1 MSGVA
6 VANHI
11 SCAVAFLTVSAIL
24 MSHRPTRTQF
34 PILILSCAFTAVW
47 SISVALFYYGLFT
60 SNAPMI
66 LFDVISDAFWL
77 LSLIQLLQL
86 NQRINKKTLTFRLFC
101 ASIISAT
108 LLFLLGYVFLK
119 NGNEKYALIAH
130 IILCVMM
137 LALVEQL
144 YRGTSPQRRIG
155 IKLLCMGVGFMYSY
169 DLFMYA
175 NAALSHE
182 ISARIMQIRG
192 GVLATIAPL
201 IGLSALSHRKWR
213 TEILPSRA
221 VIFRSSV
228 FISSGLYL
236 LFMTCMGFLIRD
248 WMGPFGTVFQLSFF
262 VGSLG
267 VLYLILSS
275 GKIRSSL
282 KHFIA
287 KNFFKLRYDYREEW
301 LKFSTLLSNYADHQ
315 ELSQRVIKAMAG
327 IVESPKGILF
337 EFESKRGYVLKDC
350 FNEIYPNR
358 EIVIEH
364 SSFIEFLE
372 RSTRSIELPPRFIDN
387 PSMKIPHAIR
397 EFDWA
402 WLVVP
407 LFHGNHLHAF
417 VVLAHPQ
424 IAFYSLNWE
433 VMDLL
438 SMAGRQAAV
447 CLVQDQN
454 AQELLVAKQF
464 EDNNRVSTFAMH
476 DLKNVNSQLRLIQAN
491 KAKYQHD
498 ERFMA
503 SVYQTIDHVAAR
515 IDHLLVQMKT
525 RNHEAST
532 HAIDLYPIIQ
542 KVIELN
548 THRDPVPRLNWQLKT
563 KSVQVMGN
571 EDNFINILSHLVENA
586 QQATPRNGEVV
597 LSVQLNQDQL
607 EVAISDTGCGMT
619 PEFVHMNLYRPF
631 VTTKGEQGVGIG
643 VYEAREYLHHVGG
656 KLTVETV
663 KDKGSVF
670 RIAFPQS
677 PILSNA
683 TA

>member
-24 MSHRPTRTQF
+24 MSHRPTRAQF
-34 PILILSCAFTAVW
+34 PILVLSCAFTAVW
-47 SISVALFYYGLFT
+47 AIAVALYYYGLFT
-60 SNAPMI
+60 SYAPI
-66 LFDVISDAFWL
+66 VVFDVISDAIWL
-77 LSLIQLLQL
+77 LTLIQLSMLT
-86 NQRINKKTLTFRLFC
+86 QRIHKKILSFRIF
-101 ASIISAT
+101 SVSVISAA
-108 LLFLLGYVFLK
+108 LVFLLGYALLQQSSD
-119 NGNEKYALIAH
+119 KYTFVAH
-130 IILCVMM
+130 VVICVMM
-137 LALVEQL
+137 LALIEQL

-182 ISARIMQIRG
+182 LSSRVMQIRG

-228 FISSGLYL
+228 FISSGIYL
-236 LFMTCMGFLIRD
+236 LFMTGMGFIIRD
-248 WMGPFGTVFQLSFF
+248 WMGPFGTLFQLSFF
-262 VGSLG
+262 VGSLV

-275 GKIRSSL
+275 GKIRSSV

-301 LKFSTLLSNYADHQ
+301 LKFSTLLSNYGDHH

-337 EFESKRGYVLKDC
+337 EYESKRGYVLKDC
-350 FNEIYPNR
+350 FNEIYPNH
-358 EIVIEH
+358 EVVIEQ

-372 RSTRSIELPPRFIDN
+372 RSSRSIELPPRFIDN
-387 PSMKIPHAIR
+387 PSMKIPTAIR

-407 LFHGNHLHAF
+407 LFHGTRLHAF

-454 AQELLVAKQF
+454 AQELIVAKQF
-464 EDNNRVSTFAMH
+464 EDNNRLSTFAMH

-491 KAKYQHD
+491 KEKYQHD
-498 ERFMA
+498 ERFVA
-503 SVYQTIDHVAAR
+503 SVYQTIDHVVGR
-515 IDHLLVQMKT
+515 IEHLLAQMKT
-525 RNHEAST
+525 RNHEAHMHSVE
-532 HAIDLYPIIQ
+532 LYSVIQ

-548 THRDPVPRLNWQLKT
+548 THRDPSPRLNWQLKT
-563 KSVQVMGN
+563 KEVHVMGN
-571 EDNFINILSHLVENA
+571 EANFINILSHLVENA
-586 QQATPRNGEVV
+586 QQATPRNGDVV
-597 LSVQLNQDQL
+597 LTVQYNKDQL

-631 VTTKGEQGVGIG
+631 VTTKGQEGVGIG

-663 KDKGSVF
+663 KDKGSIF
-670 RIAFPQS
+670 RIAFPQT
-677 PILSNA
+677 PIISNA